1 MQGHASGHSTAY
13 QSDELLEQGIRLI
26 QWPAYSPDLDPIE
39 KEWDWMKDWID
50 DHYPSKLNYDQL
62 RRADK
67 VAWDAVPNSF
77 LQEQIDLMHG
87 SLRDCYKSWWET
99 SFWKAC
105 I

>member
-13 QSDELLEQGIRLI
+13 KSDELLEQGIRLI

-50 DHYPSKLNYDQL
+50 DHYPSKLNYGDVL
-62 RRADK
+62 IR
-67 VAWDAVPNSF
+67 WHGM
-77 LQEQIDLMHG
+77 LYQIA
-87 SLRDCYKSWWET
+87 SYKNKS
-99 SFWKAC
+99 